1 MSKKYE
7 YNYKPEWVGSEKIFK
22 KILSVDNKYSLSGIG
37 ETLGDVK
44 YDNIFREKNYFR
56 MKQILKTEA
65 NPLSKFELNLRTY
78 GNDEDLKNK
87 THRAF
92 KPKKKK
98 IKI

>member
-1 MSKKYE
+1 M
-7 YNYKPEWVGSEKIFK
+7 
-22 KILSVDNKYSLSGIG
+22 DNKYSLSGIG